1 MVTDQQAWQ
10 KTFIDLLQTDPAKAV
25 EFSRAKPD
33 FTRQYWDVNMQAGR
47 LGVRMR
53 VEDGQ
58 LVYANLPR

>member
-1 MVTDQQAWQ
+1 
-10 KTFIDLLQTDPAKAV
+10 
-25 EFSRAKPD
+25 
-33 FTRQYWDVNMQAGR
+33 VNMQAGR